1 MPASWFLHLHP
12 QHGPTFGVQDLLTFA
27 SEVNAERGA
36 TLVKYDK
43 PQIIDLS
50 QAVTVIHGGQYKLP
64 CACVESLVL
73 NYDTLPA
80 YEADEQ

>member
-1 MPASWFLHLHP
+1 MS
-12 QHGPTFGVQDLLTFA
+12 
-27 SEVNAERGA
+27 
-36 TLVKYDK
+36 YDK

-50 QAVTVIHGGQYKLP
+50 RALTAIHGGQVKVP
-64 CACVESLVL
+64 WASVESVVL